1 MAIKPAPFAV
11 LTALVCLG
19 SNAFAQQTPPPAAP
33 TPQETRS
40 PQGLPPQTPE
50 QQKAPATQQ
59 GTLQTA
65 PQNIPSGQAHGS
77 LRISLDEAIQKAL
90 QNNHT
95 LKAARTT
102 IQQNEAQEIT
112 ANLRP
117 NPTLTLDSQFLPI
130 FQPSQFSAD
139 YINTTAQFDA
149 GISYLFERGKKR
161 QHRLQAAED
170 ATAQT
175 KATVTDNERTLTFNV
190 ASQFL
195 TTQLA
200 ESSLDLALQDMKS
213 FQNTVDIS
221 EERYKAGDISE
232 VDYLKIKL
240 QLLQFQS
247 DVSMAQL
254 AKTQALVGL
263 RQLLGYQTVPE
274 DFDVTSDFDYKPVGM
289 KLEDL
294 QAQALQ
300 NRPDYRAAVLGVT
313 AAKSQYE
320 LAKANGK
327 VDITG
332 TADYDHVSAVSA
344 ASFFGSLQIPIFNR
358 NQGEIA
364 RTNYVINQAQ
374 ELRLAASDQVLSDVL
389 NAYEGVRENDQIIT
403 LYRGGYLDAS
413 QKTRDI
419 TEYSYKRGAAS
430 LLDFLDA
437 ERSYRA
443 TQLAYRQSLAAYLT
457 AVEQLREAVG
467 TRSLQ

>member
-1 MAIKPAPFAV
+1 MALKPASFAL
-11 LTALVCLG
+11 LTAFACLG
-19 SNAFAQQTPPPAAP
+19 SGAFAQSAPAP
-33 TPQETRS
+33 STPQETRS
-40 PQGLPPQTPE
+40 PQTLPAQTPE
-50 QQKAPATQQ
+50 QQKAATQQ
-59 GTLQTA
+59 TS

-77 LRISLDEAIQKAL
+77 VRISLDEAIQKAL
-90 QNNHT
+90 ENNHT

-117 NPTLTLDSQFLPI
+117 NPVLTLDAQFLPI
-130 FQPSQFSAD
+130 FQPNEFSAD

-149 GISYLFERGKKR
+149 GVSYLFERGKKR

-170 ATAQT
+170 TTAQT

-195 TTQLA
+195 NVQLA

-221 EERYKAGDISE
+221 EIRYKAGDISE

-263 RQLLGYQTVPE
+263 RQFLGYQSVPE
-274 DFDVTSDFDYKPVGM
+274 DFDVTGDFDYKAITM

-294 QAQALQ
+294 QSQALQ
-300 NRPDYRAAVLGVT
+300 NRPDYRAALLGVT

-332 TADYDHVSAVSA
+332 TANYDHVSDTSA

-364 RTNYVINQAQ
+364 RTSYAINQAQ
-374 ELRLAASDQVLSDVL
+374 ELQLAASDQVLSDVL
-389 NAYEGVRENDQIIT
+389 NAYEGVRENDQIIS

-443 TQLAYRQSLAAYLT
+443 TQLAYRQALAAYLT

>member
-1 MAIKPAPFAV
+1 MAHKSVLPAV
-11 LTALVCLG
+11 LTLLVCAGL
-19 SNAFAQQTPPPAAP
+19 SPVAFAQQAPATPPGAQ

-40 PQGLPPQTPE
+40 PQGLPAQTPE
-50 QQKAPATQQ
+50 HQKTAGQQTS
-59 GTLQTA
+59 
-65 PQNIPSGQAHGS
+65 PQNVPSGQVHGS
-77 LRISLDEAIQKAL
+77 VRISLNEAIQKAL
-90 QNNHT
+90 ENNHT

-102 IQQNEAQEIT
+102 IQQNEAMEIT

-117 NPTLTLDSQFLPI
+117 NPVLTVDSQFLPI
-130 FQPSQFSAD
+130 FQPNEFSAD
-139 YINTTAQFDA
+139 YINTTAQFDV
-149 GISYLFERGKKR
+149 GLSYLFERGKKR

-221 EERYKAGDISE
+221 EIRYKAGDISE

-247 DVSMAQL
+247 DVSSAEL

-274 DFDVTSDFDYKPVGM
+274 DFDVTGDFDYTPVTV

-327 VDITG
+327 VDVTG
-332 TADYDHVSAVSA
+332 TVDYDHVSATSA
-344 ASFFGSLQIPIFNR
+344 ASFFGSLQLPIFNR

-364 RTNYVINQAQ
+364 RTNYVIAQNQ
-374 ELRLAASDQVLSDVL
+374 ELQLAASDQVLSDVL
-389 NAYEGVRENDQIIT
+389 NAYEGVRENDKVIT

-467 TRSLQ
+467 TRSLP

>member
-1 MAIKPAPFAV
+1 MAIKPVSIAF
-11 LTALVCLG
+11 LTTLVCLG
-19 SNAFAQQTPPPAAP
+19 SSAFAQQTPTPAP
-33 TPQETRS
+33 STPQEARS

-59 GTLQTA
+59 GTPQTS
-65 PQNIPSGQAHGS
+65 PQNIPSGQVHGS
-77 LRISLDEAIQKAL
+77 VRISLDEAIQKAL

-117 NPTLTLDSQFLPI
+117 NPVLTLDAQFLPI
-130 FQPSQFSAD
+130 FRPSEFTAD

-149 GISYLFERGKKR
+149 GLSYLFERGKKR
-161 QHRLQAAED
+161 QHRLQAAQD

-274 DFDVTSDFDYKPVGM
+274 DFDVTGDFDYKGVTM

-294 QAQALQ
+294 QAEALN

-327 VDITG
+327 VDVTG
-332 TADYDHVSAVSA
+332 TANYDHVSDTSA

-364 RTNYVINQAQ
+364 RTNYAINQAQ
-374 ELRLAASDQVLSDVL
+374 ELQLAASDQVMSDVL
-389 NAYEGVRENDQIIT
+389 NAYEGVRENDQIIA

>member
-1 MAIKPAPFAV
+1 MALKPAV
-11 LTALVCLG
+11 SLLLTAFVCLG
-19 SNAFAQQTPPPAAP
+19 SNAFAQTAADPA
-33 TPQETRS
+33 TPQETRAARTA
-40 PQGLPPQTPE
+40 PPQTPE
-50 QQKAPATQQ
+50 QQKAASAQQ
-59 GTLQTA
+59 TS
-65 PQNIPSGQAHGS
+65 PQNTPSGQTHGS
-77 LRISLDEAIQKAL
+77 VRISLDEAIQKAL

-102 IQQNEAQEIT
+102 IQQNQAQEIT

-117 NPTLTLDSQFLPI
+117 NPVLTLDAQFLPI
-130 FQPSQFSAD
+130 FQPNQFTAD

-149 GISYLFERGKKR
+149 GVSYLFERGKKR
-161 QHRLQAAED
+161 QHRLEAAED

-175 KATVTDNERTLTFNV
+175 RATVTDNERALTFNV

-200 ESSLDLALQDMKS
+200 ESTLDLALQDMKS

-221 EERYKAGDISE
+221 EARYKAGDISE

-274 DFDVTSDFDYKPVGM
+274 DFDVTGDFDYKGVTM

-300 NRPDYRAAVLGVT
+300 NRPDYRAAVLGVA

-332 TADYDHVSAVSA
+332 TANYDHVSDTSA

-364 RTNYVINQAQ
+364 RTNYAINQAQ
-374 ELRLAASDQVLSDVL
+374 ELQLAASDQVLSDVL
-389 NAYEGVRENDQIIT
+389 NAYEGVRENDQIIS

-467 TRSLQ
+467 TRSLP